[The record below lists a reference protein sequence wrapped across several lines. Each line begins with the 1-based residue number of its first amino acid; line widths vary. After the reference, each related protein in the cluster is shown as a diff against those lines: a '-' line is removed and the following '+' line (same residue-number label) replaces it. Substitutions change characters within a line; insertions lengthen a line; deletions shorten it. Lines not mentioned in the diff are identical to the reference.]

1 MIKPVSIQGYLQDF
15 NQQSFTVSDEERD
28 IIEVIHIWYTEG
40 FKILSELKG
49 IEIANKEQYLQ
60 IQENL
65 VEKYDLTLL
74 SLLNN
79 KHYRTAF
86 ENILQKLKRDDA
98 KVHLENLLLLA
109 SASKNSLQ

>member
-1 MIKPVSIQGYLQDF
+1 MIKPVFIQNYLQDF
-15 NQQSFTVSDEERD
+15 NQQRFIVSDEERD

-40 FKILSELKG
+40 FKLLNELKD
-49 IEIANKEQYLQ
+49 IEITNKEQYLQ

-79 KHYRTAF
+79 KHYRIAF
-86 ENILQKLKRDDA
+86 ESILQKLKRDEA
-98 KVHLENLLLLA
+98 KTHLEKLLLLA
-109 SASKNSLQ
+109 RAPKNSPQ